1 MGEKC
6 WLEKE
11 REVWVWSRQV
21 SVHSIPIVDMP
32 LNCVTSFSYSA
43 VIIMEQSAVLICLL
57 CNLYQSDRHYWCA
70 PVAWLP
76 SWSIH
81 FHTRFH
87 DLASLSLVNVNPP
100 SPSARYDHS
109 LSGDL
114 LLPHFL
120 AYTWALETH
129 KCHEGYI
136 CFMKNFSS
144 NICPIS
150 RRTQDTVHVVGQ
162 TQLISS

>member
-120 AYTWALETH
+120 AYTWALETVINAMRVTFALW
-129 KCHEGYI
+129 KT
-136 CFMKNFSS
+136 SAV
-144 NICPIS
+144 IS
-150 RRTQDTVHVVGQ
+150 APSPGEPKIQCMWWDRP
-162 TQLISS
+162 S